1 MMMTMIIRMI
11 TIAMIAMMTRTK
23 IMILMFF
30 HLRSA
35 HEEESVEYLTYD
47 QQALILSSL
56 QQFLWMQPE
65 VDLLDLVFQAMVGD
79 LGGYLGL
86 FLGWSL
92 YSLLAEVHFSVESNI
107 HLMLSF

>member
-1 MMMTMIIRMI
+1 M
-11 TIAMIAMMTRTK
+11 
-23 IMILMFF
+23 L
-30 HLRSA
+30 
-35 HEEESVEYLTYD
+35 
-47 QQALILSSL
+47 
-56 QQFLWMQPE
+56 PE
-65 VDLLDLVFQAMVGD
+65 VDLLGLVFQAMVGD